1 MTEFNIEEFKVL
13 LNKTETIT
21 EAVNLA
27 ESSIHKAK
35 PPKMVSY
42 NKAIAK
48 SFLSDKDYQEYQL
61 ELKEFETKRKEWF
74 ILNEAYYTNQKL
86 IDSALT
92 EYIKE
97 KSGLTKIPEQ
107 YQQNV
112 YDFILDQYK
121 YGNPTTIFNALTDI
135 IKIFN

>member
-1 MTEFNIEEFKVL
+1 MEELNIEEFKVL
-13 LNKTETIT
+13 LSKAETIT
-21 EAVNLA
+21 ESVKLA
-27 ESSIHKAK
+27 ETSIQKPI

-48 SFLSDKDYQEYQL
+48 SFLSDKDYQEYQS
-61 ELKEFETKRKEWF
+61 ELKQFETNRRTYE
-74 ILNEAYYTNQKL
+74 IQIEMYNTNQKL

-107 YQQNV
+107 YQQKV
-112 YDFILDQYK
+112 FDFIQDQYK
-121 YGNPTTIFNALTDI
+121 YGKSTTIFYALSDI
-135 IKIFN
+135 VKIFN

>member
-1 MTEFNIEEFKVL
+1 MSAFNIEEFKGL

-27 ESSIHKAK
+27 ETIIQKPM

-48 SFLSDKDYQEYQL
+48 SFVSDKDYQEYLL
-61 ELKEFETKRKEWF
+61 ELKQFETNRRTYE
-74 ILNEAYYTNQKL
+74 IQVEMYHTNQKL

-107 YQQNV
+107 YQQKV
-112 YDFILDQYK
+112 YNFIQDQYK
-121 YGNPTTIFNALTDI
+121 YGKPTTIFYALSDI
-135 IKIFN
+135 VKIFN